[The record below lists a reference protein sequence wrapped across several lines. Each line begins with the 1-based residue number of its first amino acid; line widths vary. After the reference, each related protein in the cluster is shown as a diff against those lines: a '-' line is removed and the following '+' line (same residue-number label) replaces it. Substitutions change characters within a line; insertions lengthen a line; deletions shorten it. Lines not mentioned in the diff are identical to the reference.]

1 MRGFFTHILDFIFPP
16 SKETLELRA
25 LSRADLFEKLPR
37 ANFSPHPFITSLF
50 AYKNPLVAELIWS
63 IKYKKD
69 RHAIELGSYALYRA
83 LEKRDAAVL
92 IPIPVSKKRRNERGY
107 NQCEVLVGG
116 ILALDKEN
124 KFEQRFDILFRTRHM
139 ERQTLKNRKER
150 MENMERIF
158 HAEKVPLNAPIILID
173 DVVTTGSTLQ
183 EVRNTLIRAGYE
195 NVSALTLAH

>member
-1 MRGFFTHILDFIFPP
+1 
-16 SKETLELRA
+16 
-25 LSRADLFEKLPR
+25 
-37 ANFSPHPFITSLF
+37 
-50 AYKNPLVAELIWS
+50 
-63 IKYKKD
+63 
-69 RHAIELGSYALYRA
+69 
-83 LEKRDAAVL
+83 
-92 IPIPVSKKRRNERGY
+92 
-107 NQCEVLVGG
+107 
-116 ILALDKEN
+116 
-124 KFEQRFDILFRTRHM
+124 M